1 MDGICDGGVA
11 FDNPKLPMVDWK
23 LAGAYVRSREPE
35 RALALLLPLEP
46 DFGEQYEVVLGLGLA
61 YYLQGELA
69 SAARFLEGAAR
80 IRPASTSLLNTLGDI
95 YIRLERSGDARWVL
109 ERSLALDPA
118 QEAIGKQVAS
128 LPESK

>member
-1 MDGICDGGVA
+1 VA
-11 FDNPKLPMVDWK
+11 RFYANENFPLPAVEELRRLGNDV
-23 LAGAYVRSREPE
+23 LTIQE
-35 RALALLLPLEP
+35 LLLPLEP